1 MIRLESIVIAVLGA
15 ALGVGLGVVF
25 GVAVQREL
33 VEDGFEVLTI
43 PVTQLAVFVVLA
55 GIVGVLAAWWPGRR
69 AAHLSVLE
77 AIATE

>member
-1 MIRLESIVIAVLGA
+1 MVRLESIVIAVLGA
-15 ALGVGLGVVF
+15 TLGVGLGIAF
-25 GVAVQREL
+25 GVAVQRAL
-33 VEDGFEVLTI
+33 AGQGIEVLQI

-69 AAHLSVLE
+69 AAKLNMLE